1 MKTTTDHDCDKFITT
16 QEFNK
21 VIPQNR
27 DKPSFV
33 SLNIITTSTLE
44 ATLTIVF
51 TRFLDQI

>member
-27 DKPSFV
+27 GKPSFV
-33 SLNIITTSTLE
+33 SLNIITTSILE
-44 ATLTIVF
+44 ATLTIVS

>member
-33 SLNIITTSTLE
+33 SLNIITTSILE

-51 TRFLDQI
+51 NRFLD

>member
-21 VIPQNR
+21 AIPQNR

-33 SLNIITTSTLE
+33 SLNIITTSILE

>member
-33 SLNIITTSTLE
+33 SLNIITTSILE
-44 ATLTIVF
+44 ATLTIVS
-51 TRFLDQI
+51 TRFLD